1 MHRRTFLATLLATPA
16 AAQAAP
22 LKVVAT
28 FSILADLVHQVG
40 GPAVTI
46 ATLVGPGA
54 DAHVFQPRP
63 SDLRTLGAAEVLVQN
78 GLGFE
83 GWMDRMAQSAG
94 FHGRRITAAAA
105 VARRTFQEAGRT
117 VTDPHAWQDPRNAA
131 LMVDAIAQGLA
142 AAAPAEAD
150 AVRARA
156 QAYQARIAEAD
167 TAIQR
172 AFDAIP
178 PARRQIIT
186 THDAFGYYGARY
198 GITVRAAQGISTDAE
213 PTPRD
218 LARLVAQIRRDR
230 IRTVFIETMTSPR
243 LAETLAREAGAT
255 VGPPVFSD
263 SLSPPGGPAPT
274 YLDMLRHNTGAF
286 TAAMASP

>member
-63 SDLRTLGAAEVLVQN
+63 SDLRTLGAADVLVQN

-150 AVRARA
+150 AIRARA

-178 PARRQIIT
+178 PPAARSSPPMMRSAT
-186 THDAFGYYGARY
+186 TAPA
-198 GITVRAAQGISTDAE
+198 TASPSAPPRASA
-213 PTPRD
+213 PTPSPRPG
-218 LARLVAQIRRDR
+218 
-230 IRTVFIETMTSPR
+230 TSPASSPR
-243 LAETLAREAGAT
+243 SAAT
-255 VGPPVFSD
+255 AS
-263 SLSPPGGPAPT
+263 APSSS
-274 YLDMLRHNTGAF
+274 RR
-286 TAAMASP
+286 